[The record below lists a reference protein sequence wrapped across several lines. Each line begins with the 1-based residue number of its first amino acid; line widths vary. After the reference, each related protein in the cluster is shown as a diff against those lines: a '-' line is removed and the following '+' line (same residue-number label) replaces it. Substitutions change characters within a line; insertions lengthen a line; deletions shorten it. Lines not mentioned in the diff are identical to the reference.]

1 MLKNKTGR
9 KKIAVLTG
17 GPSPEHDVSLKSGQN
32 VMANL
37 DPDKYEV
44 REIRV
49 GKTGEWPVSPE
60 DVKKL
65 FDLAFIAMHGPYGE
79 DGTVQGMLGAVNMPY
94 TGSGAMVSALGMNK
108 WLSLRLFQ
116 DAGLLIPSTIHFSKN
131 VWLAE
136 REGVSKKIKS
146 YLGKPWV
153 VKPNASGSSLGV
165 KIVKEEKDLR
175 QALEF
180 AFKDFKEIIVQEFI
194 PGREFTCGVIDSS
207 MPGSAFVL
215 PPTEIVPVGGAFFDY
230 KAKYEPAAAMEITP
244 AHLPDSFIQAVKRTA
259 LKAHKV
265 LGCRGF
271 SRSDFILNPKGRLYI
286 LEINTI
292 PGLTENSLIPKAAKA
307 INMPMS
313 QLLEIIIEGA
323 FLRG

>member
-17 GPSPEHDVSLKSGQN
+17 GPSPEHEVSLKRGQN
-32 VMANL
+32 VIVNL
-37 DPDKYEV
+37 NPDKYEV

-60 DVKKL
+60 DIKKL

-79 DGTVQGMLGAVNMPY
+79 DGTVQGILGAVHMPY

-116 DAGLLIPSTIHFSKN
+116 DAGLLIPPTIHLSRN

-136 REGVSKKIKS
+136 RDGVSKKIKS

-153 VKPNASGSSLGV
+153 IKPNASGSSLGV
-165 KIVKEEKDLR
+165 KIVKEEKDLK

-180 AFKDFKEIIVQEFI
+180 TFKDFKEIIVQEFI

-207 MPGSAFVL
+207 IPGSAFVL
-215 PPTEIVPVGGAFFDY
+215 PPTEIVAVGSAFFDY
-230 KAKYEPAAAMEITP
+230 KAKYEPKGAMEITP
-244 AHLPDSFIQAVKRTA
+244 ARLPNSFLQAIKRTA

-292 PGLTENSLIPKAAKA
+292 PGLTENSLLPKAAKA
-307 INMPMS
+307 INMSMS
-313 QLLEIIIEGA
+313 QLLEIVIEGA
-323 FLRG
+323 LLR